1 MVHLNKL
8 LFHQGPLGWVNDL
21 SQIHAYGKTIKH
33 GYFHIVQFPAS
44 HQLAQRE
51 SADLFFF
58 TSSVLILV
66 ENSTRSYT
74 RSYSIFFF

>member
-33 GYFHIVQFPAS
+33 GYFPAS
-44 HQLAQRE
+44 QLDYSQQRP
-51 SADLFFF
+51 FF
-58 TSSVLILV
+58 
-66 ENSTRSYT
+66 Y
-74 RSYSIFFF
+74 IFRTDFGRKFC